1 MDILPQ
7 INHGVLTKKPRY
19 FIGAYPSFIGV
30 FPNFCKKSNKVVANP
45 K

>member
-1 MDILPQ
+1 MAMLPQ
-7 INHGVLTKKPRY
+7 INHGVLTKKQRP
-19 FIGAYPSFIGV
+19 FLSVYPNFIGV